1 MKAKYETSAAKAHQ
15 LPPMSLPELAF
26 IGRSNVGKSSLL
38 NALLNYTGLA
48 RTSRTPGRTQMANFF
63 SVNDS
68 LYFVDLPG
76 YGFAATGNREHAD
89 WQELMDGYLARPVI
103 TKFLFL
109 WDPRRDMDDTDFQL
123 ALALSQRAPLVLVLT
138 KCDKVSRS
146 ELMQRMRFLENALK
160 SKGVRL
166 VSTHAISTI
175 KKSGLDALREE
186 LGLSKP

>member
-1 MKAKYETSAAKAHQ
+1 
-15 LPPMSLPELAF
+15 
-26 IGRSNVGKSSLL
+26 
-38 NALLNYTGLA
+38 
-48 RTSRTPGRTQMANFF
+48 
-63 SVNDS
+63 
-68 LYFVDLPG
+68 
-76 YGFAATGNREHAD
+76 
-89 WQELMDGYLARPVI
+89 VI

-123 ALALSQRAPLVLVLT
+123 ALALSQRAPLALVLT
-138 KCDKVSRS
+138 KCDKVSRG

-186 LGLSKP
+186 LGLAKP